1 MILTDMKGT
10 IKHTCDFNSYK
21 LKIARGWPH
30 ERQTTFQTKMPRN
43 SFMEGFY
50 AFKKQNFPALVEQS
64 N

>member
-10 IKHTCDFNSYK
+10 IKWTHDFNSYK
-21 LKIARGWPH
+21 LKLPEDGLMKG
-30 ERQTTFQTKMPRN
+30 RQLFKQMPRN